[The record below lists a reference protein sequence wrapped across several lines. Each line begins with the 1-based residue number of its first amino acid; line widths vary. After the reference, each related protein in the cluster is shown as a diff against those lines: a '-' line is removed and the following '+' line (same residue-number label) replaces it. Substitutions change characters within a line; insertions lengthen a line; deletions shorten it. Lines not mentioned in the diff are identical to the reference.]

1 MGKKKRKYN
10 IGRVLRVVGVIA
22 IVIILHFAIKYKT
35 NSNIQNVSV
44 QLVSH
49 SDEKLVEERDII
61 TYIKKALKKDIEIE
75 KIEDVDIKKIEE
87 LLNHVTQIKHAQV
100 FLDSKQNLSITCELR
115 NPVVR
120 VCRGGKKDIYL
131 DENGTAIP
139 LSKRA
144 VCRVPI
150 VNGNVNDIKYDE
162 KDVEGSLFGN
172 ILEISKKIY
181 YDDFL
186 NPLIEQLYIDK
197 NSKLILIPKLG
208 RQEIVFGDWEQI
220 DDKLDKIKAIY
231 KSGMKGSAWREFKKI
246 DLNWEGQV
254 VITKTN

>member
-10 IGRVLRVVGVIA
+10 IGRVLRAIGAVGIM
-22 IVIILHFAIKYKT
+22 IVLYFAVQYKT

-44 QLVSH
+44 QLI
-49 SDEKLVEERDII
+49 SDSSEKLVAERDII
-61 TYIKKALKKDIEIE
+61 NYIKKSLNKDIEIE
-75 KIEDVDIKKIEE
+75 KIEDLDINKIEE
-87 LLNHVTQIKHAQV
+87 TLNHVTQIKHAEV
-100 FLDSKQNLSITCELR
+100 FLDSKQNLSIKCELR

-131 DENGTAIP
+131 DESGVAIP

-150 VNGNVNDIKYDE
+150 INGNVNKIKYDE
-162 KDVEGSLFGN
+162 KDVEGSIFGN

-186 NPLIEQLYIDK
+186 RPLIEQLYIDK
-197 NSKLILIPKLG
+197 ESKLILIPKLG

>member
-1 MGKKKRKYN
+1 MV
-10 IGRVLRVVGVIA
+10 IVLY
-22 IVIILHFAIKYKT
+22 FAVQYKT
-35 NSNIQNVSV
+35 NSNIRNVSV
-44 QLVSH
+44 QLISD
-49 SDEKLVEERDII
+49 SDEKLVAERDIVK
-61 TYIKKALKKDIEIE
+61 YINKSLKKDIEIE
-75 KIEDVDIKKIEE
+75 KIEDIDIMRIEE
-87 LLNHVTQIKHAQV
+87 LLNHVTQIKHAEV
-100 FLDSKQNLSITCELR
+100 FLDSKRNLSIKCELR
-115 NPVVR
+115 NPVAR
-120 VCRGGKKDIYL
+120 VCRSGKKDIYL
-131 DENGTAIP
+131 DENGVAIP

-150 VNGNVNDIKYDE
+150 INGNVNKIKYNE
-162 KDVEGSLFGN
+162 KDVEGSIFGN

-186 NPLIEQLYIDK
+186 RPLIEQLYIDE

-220 DDKLDKIKAIY
+220 DEKLDKIKAIY
-231 KSGMKGSAWREFKKI
+231 KSGMKGSAWRKFKKI